1 MSYTVTKL
9 ITNAWYLSGVVA
21 RNLQVV
27 TGDQMSDGLDL
38 LNISVLAVKSA
49 NTRLVPYFQQY
60 NFNMVIGQE
69 MYFVPNLIGIETMTF
84 YIGTVRYSMLPQK
97 RIQYWG
103 SGRIDNIQSLPF
115 SWDMQRTLNG
125 SNVYVYFVPDQD
137 YPSVI
142 WGKFA
147 LADVAL
153 NQDLEL
159 TIDQFYIE
167 YLRYALAEQMC
178 TEYNLP
184 FQPQNA
190 KRLAELE
197 NIILTISPPDLSM
210 QKLTALGMETGV
222 NYADV
227 NIGRGWR
234 P

>member
-9 ITNAWYLSGVVA
+9 ITNAWYLSGIVA

-27 TGDQMSDGLDL
+27 TGDQLSDGLDM

-49 NTRLVPYFQQY
+49 NTRLIPYFQEY
-60 NFNMVIGQE
+60 NFNLIIGQE
-69 MYFVPNLIGIETMTF
+69 KYYIPNLIAIETMTF
-84 YIGTVRYSMLPQK
+84 YIGPVRYSMLQQK
-97 RIQYWG
+97 RIMYWG
-103 SGRIDNIQSLPF
+103 TGRIDNIESLPF
-115 SWDMQRTLNG
+115 SWDIQRALG
-125 SNVYVYFVPDQD
+125 GANVYVYFVPSQNF
-137 YPSVI
+137 PSVI
-142 WGKFA
+142 WGKFQ
-147 LADVAL
+147 LADVSL

-159 TIDQFYIE
+159 TLDQFYIE

-178 TEYNLP
+178 TEYNIE
-184 FQPQNA
+184 FQPQNL
-190 KRLAELE
+190 KRLTELE

>member
-9 ITNAWYLSGVVA
+9 VTNAWYLSGIVA

-38 LNISVLAVKSA
+38 LNVSVLGVKSA
-49 NTRLVPYFQQY
+49 NTRLIPYFQEFD
-60 NFNMVIGQE
+60 FNLVIGQE
-69 MYFVPNLIGIETMTF
+69 KYFIPNLIAIETMTF
-84 YIGTVRYSMLPQK
+84 YIGTVRYSMLQQK
-97 RIQYWG
+97 RVQYWG
-103 SGRIDNIQSLPF
+103 SGRIDNINSLPF
-115 SWDMQRTLNG
+115 SWEIERTLGG
-125 SNVYVYFVPDQD
+125 SNVYIYFTPDQN
-137 YPSVI
+137 YRSVI
-142 WGKFA
+142 WGKFQ
-147 LADVAL
+147 LANVAL
-153 NQDLEL
+153 NQDLLL
-159 TIDQFYIE
+159 TLDPFYIE
-167 YLRYALAEQMC
+167 YLRYALAEQM
-178 TEYNLP
+178 TVEYNIP

-190 KRLAELE
+190 RRLAELE